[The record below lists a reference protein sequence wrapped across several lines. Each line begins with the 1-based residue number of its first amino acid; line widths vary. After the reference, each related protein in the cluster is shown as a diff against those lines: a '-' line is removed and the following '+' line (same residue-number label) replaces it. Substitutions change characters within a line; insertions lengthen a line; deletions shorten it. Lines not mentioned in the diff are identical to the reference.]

1 MDEEK
6 THDEVLPATTM
17 QKVLGTNRLR
27 RIVME
32 NESPLSKQNANVPT
46 AMTSPKTPSTIATTA
61 TTPSIDGLS
70 NRVLTGLNV
79 AGAALTILLT
89 TQQDVAVE
97 IDHGNAHGLVRM
109 IVKTVSS
116 VLGGYWMDSVAAKRR
131 CNRSFH
137 VGWLGLL
144 LSMILALQI
153 LLTVSSSSTMAS
165 TTTYYFDACYTIN
178 VMLLMSTVTDD
189 STMSYPGRVWF
200 LASSRM
206 VNLFVYYVTLGLL
219 WITKP
224 HARVMKLV
232 VVGLACPLFVVAQ
245 NMIVGSKSVLS
256 TRTLSPE
263 KAKKHVENDEPQRD
277 NPKNEYSHPTRYL
290 TWRYIVY
297 QISRSQNFRAWIGMD
312 IILVGQVT
320 AHLVLLRFVAYE
332 LGVMTDA
339 PNLVKWM
346 LSSMDS
352 LKQISLIVAFL
363 PMRINGCAKTYEFIF
378 YMNLVASI
386 FMMLFANASN
396 TYMIG
401 VWLFSYPILTWG
413 VRSAGFQLAMADLAM
428 DVKHQQLL
436 DGRME
441 EPSLAAMLIAANA
454 LFCKPIEFLFT
465 NALARA
471 AQQRAEEKE
480 QLLHLFVVIPLICS
494 CLQLLFWKHYDLT
507 PRRTT
512 AIREDLKRKLT
523 ATQWYF
529 PSV

>member
-1 MDEEK
+1 
-6 THDEVLPATTM
+6 
-17 QKVLGTNRLR
+17 
-27 RIVME
+27 ME
-32 NESPLSKQNANVPT
+32 DA
-46 AMTSPKTPSTIATTA
+46 TPSTSTLSSATT
-61 TTPSIDGLS
+61 TTTTTTTSTSRHHNQDGLS

-89 TQQDVAVE
+89 TQQQIVSVE
-97 IDHGNAHGLVRM
+97 INHGNVHGLVRM

-116 VLGGYWMDSVAAKRR
+116 VVGGYWMDNVAAKRR

-144 LSMILALQI
+144 LSLILALQI
-153 LLTVSSSSTMAS
+153 LLHVSSSSLSTIAS
-165 TTTYYFDACYTIN
+165 MTTYYFDACYTIN

-189 STMSYPGRVWF
+189 STMSYPGRLWF

-219 WITKP
+219 WIIKP
-224 HARVMKLV
+224 HPRVATLIV
-232 VVGLACPLFVVAQ
+232 VCLTCPLFVVAQ

-263 KAKKHVENDEPQRD
+263 KAKEHVENDEPPPRD
-277 NPKNEYSHPTRYL
+277 NNTKNEYPHTTKHL
-290 TWRYIVY
+290 TWRYIIFH
-297 QISRSQNFRAWIGMD
+297 ISRSRNFRAWIGMD

-320 AHLVLLRFVAYE
+320 AHLVLLRFVANE

-339 PNLVKWM
+339 PNLMKWM
-346 LSSMDS
+346 LSSMNS

-363 PMRINGCAKTYEFIF
+363 PMRIYGCAKTYEFIF
-378 YMNLVASI
+378 YVNLVGSI
-386 FMMLFANASN
+386 FMMLFATASN
-396 TYMIG
+396 TYMIR

-413 VRSAGFQLAMADLAM
+413 VRSAGFQLAMADLAT
-428 DVKHQQLL
+428 DVKHQHLL
-436 DGRME
+436 DGRVE

-465 NALARA
+465 NALAHA
-471 AQQRAEEKE
+471 AQQRSEEKE
-480 QLLHLFVVIPLICS
+480 KLLHLFVVVPLICS

-512 AIREDLKRKLT
+512 SIREDLRRKLT
-523 ATQWYF
+523 VTQWYF